1 MAKARIK
8 PRGGRWAA
16 AATTAACA
24 FFLSAA
30 PNAFAQGR
38 PAITAVLPGLPAEA
52 LDRIRGGAIDARE
65 AAGPADLR
73 WLPAGA
79 PGAAIRAAIAGRDA
93 WPVLI
98 ESAYLIPAAEL
109 PAYDGLKALNALG
122 AVSTMSGI
130 TYFSHNRNRETVLFD
145 EVFKA
150 EGPGSRKRL
159 PDPAYRILPASDG
172 FTVHLKDANFGSCWY
187 AATLQA
193 DGRGARLGLTNARA
207 MGIAVVRAFG
217 AGDLVMEFYLAP
229 ADEGLVVYGLCA
241 AAPAGLASNVVDMY
255 SAVLKR
261 LDSVRLWAVGRLQ
274 AAR

>member
-8 PRGGRWAA
+8 PRRAA
-16 AATTAACA
+16 AAMAAACA
-24 FFLSAA
+24 LFLIAAPSAA
-30 PNAFAQGR
+30 AQGR
-38 PAITAVLPGLPAEA
+38 PAVAGLMPGLPAESLA
-52 LDRIRGGAIDARE
+52 RIRGGAIDARE

-79 PGAAIRAAIAGRDA
+79 PGAAIRAAIAGRQA

-150 EGPGSRKRL
+150 EGPGSRKAL
-159 PDPAYRILPASDG
+159 PDPGYRALPAADG
-172 FTVHLKDANFGSCWY
+172 FTVHLKDANFGSSWY

-193 DGRGARLGLTNARA
+193 DERGARLGLTNARA

-229 ADEGLVVYGLCA
+229 VDEGLLVYGLCA
-241 AAPAGLASNVVDMY
+241 AAPANLASSVVDMY

-261 LDSVRLWAVGRLQ
+261 LDSVRLWAVGRLK